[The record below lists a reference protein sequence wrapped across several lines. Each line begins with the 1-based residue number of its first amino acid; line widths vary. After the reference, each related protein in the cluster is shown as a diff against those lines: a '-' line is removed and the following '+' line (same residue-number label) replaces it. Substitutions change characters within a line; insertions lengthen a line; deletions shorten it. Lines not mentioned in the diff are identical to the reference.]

1 MYAPLFQVVNLLE
14 NRVCR
19 ILGKVENNERFLRLA
34 LYQGGKAAKRTK
46 KLASLTSLNSQDAKA
61 PTLDP
66 TVVACAFKKHRFY
79 LFRWVGDSDF
89 KSI

>member
-1 MYAPLFQVVNLLE
+1 MVNLVE
-14 NRVCR
+14 NKVSR

-34 LYQGGKAAKRTK
+34 LYQGGKAARRTK
-46 KLASLTSLNSQDAKA
+46 KLSSLASANSQDAKA

-79 LFRWVGDSDF
+79 LFRWEVNM
-89 KSI
+89 